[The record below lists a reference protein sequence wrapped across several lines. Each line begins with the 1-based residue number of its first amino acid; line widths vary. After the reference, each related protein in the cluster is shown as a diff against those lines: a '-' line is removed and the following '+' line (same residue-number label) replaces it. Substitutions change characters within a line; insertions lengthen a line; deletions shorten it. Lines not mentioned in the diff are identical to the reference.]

1 MNRASVHLLLTSLAF
16 CGGQSLVAQPTTVPV
31 AIPKPVARTVASNSP
46 AWQNPP
52 KLVVGIVV
60 DQMRP
65 DYIYRY
71 WSNFGEGGFKRL
83 IGEGNFLRD
92 AHYTYMPTVTGP
104 GHASIYTGSVPAHH
118 GIVANERFDRETR
131 KMIYCV
137 KDSTVQGVGSANA
150 QSSPSQLLAT
160 TLADEIERR
169 TERQGKTIGIALKDR
184 SSILP
189 IGRTGDGA
197 YWFSGNGAFV
207 TSTWYMR
214 QLPKWLDAFNARK
227 LAEKYLINTWTP
239 LLPIEKYHQVMP
251 DDNPYEQPLAA
262 GSGSAFPYDLATLS
276 KGPAGLSLIA
286 STPWG
291 NTLTTDMALAALA
304 GEGMGLDNST
314 DLLAISYSST
324 DILGHKMGPRALEV
338 EDMYIR
344 LDQEIARLLTEL
356 DRSVGAGKYTLFL
369 TADHG
374 AIDVP
379 AYLKDLRGSAGYA
392 DLAPVMKELN
402 ATFRSTSDSIA
413 YLGDGQ
419 VFMVQ
424 RSEMKEEHMGGA
436 FISPEWE
443 VIKRLRQL
451 PYVENA
457 WKADT
462 DDVLGG
468 DPADQRTLMLNGY
481 MPQRCGDIL
490 YTLRPGYF
498 EAEGA
503 FIGKGTTHG
512 TGWNYDTQVP
522 VIFFGQGIAHG
533 EVVRR
538 TAVADIVSTICMII
552 GCAVP
557 DAAVG
562 EPVPEALVR

>member
-1 MNRASVHLLLTSLAF
+1 MSRTSFHLLLTFLAF
-16 CGGQSLVAQPTTVPV
+16 NAGGSLVAQTKAVPV
-31 AIPKPVARTVASNSP
+31 AIPRPVAKAPASTSP

-83 IGEGNFLRD
+83 IGDGSFLRD

-118 GIVANERFDRETR
+118 GIVANERYDRATG

-137 KDSTVQGVGSANA
+137 KDTTVQGVGSATA

-169 TERQGKTIGIALKDR
+169 TDRQGRTIGVALKDR
-184 SSILP
+184 SSVLP
-189 IGRTGDGA
+189 IGRTGDAA
-197 YWFSGNGAFV
+197 YWFSGSGSFV
-207 TSTWYMR
+207 TSTWYMK
-214 QLPKWLDAFNARK
+214 QLPKWVEEFNARK
-227 LAEKYLINTWTP
+227 LTEKYLNATWTP
-239 LLPIEKYHQVMP
+239 LLPIEKYHQVLP

-262 GSGSAFPYDLATLS
+262 GSGSAFPYDLAALS
-276 KGPAGLSLIA
+276 KGPSGLTLIA

-291 NTLTTDMALAALA
+291 NTLTTDMALAAIA
-304 GEGMGLDNST
+304 GEGMGQDNST

-344 LDQEIARLLTEL
+344 LDLELARLLAEL
-356 DRSVGAGKYTLFL
+356 DKSVGAGKYTLFL

-379 AYLKDLRGSAGYA
+379 QYLKDLRGSAGYA
-392 DLAPVMKELN
+392 DVRSIRQEINRALAANDPQ
-402 ATFRSTSDSIA
+402 DSVA
-413 YLGDGQ
+413 YIGDGQ
-419 VFMVQ
+419 VFLAERKDPGVHLSYMARPVTV
-424 RSEMKEEHMGGA
+424 R
-436 FISPEWE
+436 
-443 VIKRLRQL
+443 
-451 PYVENA
+451 
-457 WKADT
+457 
-462 DDVLGG
+462 DVLIAQPCILAAW
-468 DPADQRTLMLNGY
+468 PASNLAFGLANGTTPMGLVANGY
-481 MPQRCGDIL
+481 MNQRCGDIL
-490 YTLRPGYF
+490 YTLKPGYF

-503 FIGKGTTHG
+503 YIGKGTTHG
-512 TGWNYDTQVP
+512 TGWNYDTHVP

-538 TAVADIVSTICMII
+538 TAVADIVPTICMIV
-552 GCAVP
+552 GCALP

-562 EPVPEALVR
+562 EPVPEALPR